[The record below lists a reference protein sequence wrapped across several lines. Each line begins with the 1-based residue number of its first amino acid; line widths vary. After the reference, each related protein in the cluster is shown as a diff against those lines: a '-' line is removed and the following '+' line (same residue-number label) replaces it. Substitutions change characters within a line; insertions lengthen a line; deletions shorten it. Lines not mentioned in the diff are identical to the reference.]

1 MQGTVNMP
9 IALRLAAAAAASIAG
24 LAAIMMVMWPAWP
37 QTSGFLLPWQSAGW
51 RLYLASPDGLAHDL
65 PGRPFLLIAITALLA
80 ITLLSISLSVIGWPG
95 DETAGGGASA
105 RGGDIDS
112 KVSAEL
118 VKLIALVRGHLE
130 ANGLFGAALARA
142 NDQLPSLANPDQIRM
157 VVSYLMLEN
166 ENMRKKTANL
176 QANLETSKRQ
186 VDQLKSNLA
195 VAKVEG
201 LSDALTSVKNRRA
214 FDLALASELSE
225 ARNTTKP
232 LSLIMTDI
240 DHFKKVNDSYGHQT
254 GDEVL
259 KWFAQLLGRNVKGRD
274 IVARYGGEEFMIIL
288 PQTPADTA
296 ARLAGQIKA
305 QIESRDFTMLGNAKI
320 SIKLT
325 ASFGVAQWRDGE
337 GTDAL
342 IKRVDAK
349 LYEAKAGGRNRVA
362 A

>member
-1 MQGTVNMP
+1 MP
-9 IALRLAAAAAASIAG
+9 LTFNLRIALRLSAAAIASLAG

-37 QTSGFLLPWQSAGW
+37 QLSGDILPWKAVGW
-51 RLYLASPDGLAHDL
+51 RLYLASPNGLAYDL
-65 PGRPFLLIAITALLA
+65 PGRPFLLIAITVLLA
-80 ITLLSISLSVIGWPG
+80 ITVLSISLSVIGWPG
-95 DETAGGGASA
+95 DEAAGTATFD

-112 KVSAEL
+112 KASAEL
-118 VKLIALVRGHLE
+118 VKLLALVRGHLE

-142 NDQLPSLANPDQIRM
+142 NDQLPALANPEQIRM

-176 QANLETSKRQ
+176 QSSLETSRRQ
-186 VDQLKSNLA
+186 IDQLKSNLA

-201 LSDALTSVKNRRA
+201 LSDALTQVKNRRA

-225 ARNTTKP
+225 ARNTAKP
-232 LSLIMTDI
+232 LSLVMADI
-240 DHFKKVNDSYGHQT
+240 DHFKSVNDRYGHQT

-274 IVARYGGEEFMIIL
+274 IVARFGGEEFMIIL
-288 PQTPADTA
+288 PQTPAETA

-305 QIESRDFTMLGNAKI
+305 QIEARDFTMLGSARVA
-320 SIKLT
+320 IKLT
-325 ASFGVAQWRDGE
+325 ASFGVAQWREGE